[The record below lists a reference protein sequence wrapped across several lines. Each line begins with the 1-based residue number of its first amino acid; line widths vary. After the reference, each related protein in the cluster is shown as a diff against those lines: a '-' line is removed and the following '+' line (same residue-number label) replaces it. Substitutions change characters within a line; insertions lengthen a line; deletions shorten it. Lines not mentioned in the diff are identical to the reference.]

1 MPFSPGRWHK
11 ACAVLWVAA
20 NHFPDFETAEHTAFY
35 LVDETSKYL
44 NSISNSPNERN
55 NFLILTELVVICTY
69 LRKSQTKFLKKTR
82 WRTWSGERPSLRR

>member
-44 NSISNSPNERN
+44 NSISNSPMNE
-55 NFLILTELVVICTY
+55 II
-69 LRKSQTKFLKKTR
+69 S
-82 WRTWSGERPSLRR
+82 